1 MMNNLMINS
10 LKILLKI
17 IRFNIRILKY
27 NPLEI
32 Q

>member
-1 MMNNLMINS
+1 MNNLMINS

-17 IRFNIRILKY
+17 IRLNIRILKY
-27 NPLEI
+27 NLIEI